1 MTLSEKEIAETM
13 KQAIEWGK
21 DGRLQASIERLI
33 AKLENGEV
41 SVQDVPPLAAW
52 LQTDEKVTTSKLDL
66 SGINDACR

>member
-1 MTLSEKEIAETM
+1 MALSEKDIAETM

-33 AKLENGEV
+33 AKLESGEV

-52 LQTDEKVTTSKLDL
+52 LRTVENVTAPNFDL
-66 SGINDACR
+66 SSNNDA